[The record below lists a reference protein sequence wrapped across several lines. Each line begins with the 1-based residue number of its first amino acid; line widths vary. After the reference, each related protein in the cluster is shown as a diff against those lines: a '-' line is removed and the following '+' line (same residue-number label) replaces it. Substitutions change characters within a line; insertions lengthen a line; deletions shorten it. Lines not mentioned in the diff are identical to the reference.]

1 MLDAWTADPETD
13 INTVGARTES
23 IHEEKIERESEHDA
37 VRKALIDSFVYRVKT
52 DDIVWISRGKQVSIF
67 RECPC

>member
-23 IHEEKIERESEHDA
+23 IHEVREDRKG
-37 VRKALIDSFVYRVKT
+37 VRTRCGTKGPDRFICVQ
-52 DDIVWISRGKQVSIF
+52 G
-67 RECPC
+67 